1 MAKRKRMDYGEELEK
16 AGRLITAQ
24 AAHLRRLGIP
34 EEMAKELWLKATE
47 LIGEM
52 FRVEREID
60 TRPVDAETL
69 RREYL

>member
-1 MAKRKRMDYGEELEK
+1 MPKKRKLDYAEGLEK

-24 AAHLRRLGIP
+24 AAQLRRLGIP
-34 EEMAKELWLKATE
+34 EEKAKELWLKATE

-69 RREYL
+69 RRECL